1 MNVFIPI
8 DQSWSFKFFEF
19 NRPAIAQIEDFFK
32 FSDEFYEAAL
42 LYVTTYINFGFGLT
56 PAKFNDDVNRAMQL
70 CSRYAALGNKI
81 QEAFRRL
88 YVDYRV
94 AYSSLQG
101 VVTRAQPVIDQS
113 GVLIGIVFTVDTTW
127 PPAQQ

>member
-19 NRPAIAQIEDFFK
+19 NKPAIAQIEDFFK
-32 FSDEFYEAAL
+32 FNDEFYESAL
-42 LYVTTYINFGFGLT
+42 LYVTTHINFCFGMSS
-56 PAKFNDDVNRAMQL
+56 ARYNDDIGRAMQL
-70 CSRYAALGNKI
+70 CDRYAALGSKI

-101 VVTRAQPVIDQS
+101 VVTRSQPVIDAS
-113 GVLIGIVFTVDTTW
+113 GVLIGIVFTVDA
-127 PPAQQ
+127 P